1 MADALVIIEA
11 PGKRAALSDVLWR
24 AGVRDCEV
32 LATVGHIAANPNG
45 LRPLEITSSFRET
58 AYAIREDRREV
69 VARIREA
76 AQDAA
81 RIYLAT
87 DDDQEGDV
95 IARDVLYMAIAPE
108 DRARVRR
115 VRLRSLS
122 PSEVTAALD
131 GAAPFDPLAA
141 AKGDARRILDRMI
154 GALSSAEGA
163 VGRVQGSLLL
173 ALAQQKPVL
182 GVMTYLASADDGGA
196 DWVAQV
202 PVYSDTPMV
211 DAERFDVGMAG
222 GTSHEATLA
231 TRPLNYGEIVLSASL
246 ETEATPREV
255 ARAMQSLYER
265 GQLTY
270 PRSSAQA
277 LSPESARRLEIMAQM
292 NGADF
297 DARRFAAVRG
307 GAPEIEHGH
316 EAPNPAVLDVPLNR
330 QAELLTLEEQ
340 VLVHVARHLVDCG
353 LRCRLE
359 QPAFGELKRLPAG
372 LEGLQWH
379 RRAEIGQRFYESAE
393 PVAGL
398 RAWTAQQS
406 LLQMMQKNRLGRPST
421 LVEHVDKFAA
431 RGLVDAGL
439 ELTAKGRAWFANVDQ
454 LFGHQNLARL
464 VEEYLDVHRESAP
477 LMVADMV
484 SKFGIA
490 LGEAS
495 GVPLEQEF
503 DDEQT
508 NTVSGV

>member
-11 PGKRAALSDVLWR
+11 PGKRAALSDVLWQ

-45 LRPLEITSSFRET
+45 LRPIQITSSFRET

-69 VARIREA
+69 AARIREA

-95 IARDVLYMAIAPE
+95 IARDVLYMVIAPE
-108 DRARVRR
+108 DRVRVRR

-141 AKGDARRILDRMI
+141 AKGDARRILDRLI

-182 GVMTYLASADDGGA
+182 GVMTYLASAEDGGA
-196 DWVAQV
+196 DWVAQA
-202 PVYSDTPMV
+202 PVYADTPML
-211 DAERFDVGMAG
+211 DAERFDVRMAAASSRE
-222 GTSHEATLA
+222 TTLA
-231 TRPLNYGEIVLSASL
+231 SRPLNYGEIVLSASL
-246 ETEATPREV
+246 EADARPREV

-270 PRSSAQA
+270 PRSTAQA

-297 DARRFAAVRG
+297 DARRFAAVRS
-307 GAPEIEHGH
+307 GAPEVEHGH
-316 EAPNPAVLDVPLNR
+316 EAPNPAGFDVPLNR
-330 QAELLTLEEQ
+330 QNALLTLEEQ
-340 VLVHVARHLVDCG
+340 TLVHVARHLVDCG
-353 LRCRLE
+353 LRCRVE
-359 QPAFGELKRLPAG
+359 QPSLGAMERLPEALTG
-372 LEGLQWH
+372 LPWH
-379 RRAEIGQRFYESAE
+379 RRTEIGQRFYEAV
-393 PVAGL
+393 PPAVGM
-398 RAWTAQQS
+398 RAWTAEQS
-406 LLQMMQKNRLGRPST
+406 LLQLMNKNRLGRPST
-421 LVEHVDKFAA
+421 LVEHVDKFAS
-431 RGLVDAGL
+431 RGLVDEGL
-439 ELTAKGRAWFANVDQ
+439 ELTAKGRAWCANVGQ
-454 LFGHQNLARL
+454 LFGQQNVARL

-495 GVPLEQEF
+495 GVPLEQEL

-508 NTVSGV
+508 NTVSSV